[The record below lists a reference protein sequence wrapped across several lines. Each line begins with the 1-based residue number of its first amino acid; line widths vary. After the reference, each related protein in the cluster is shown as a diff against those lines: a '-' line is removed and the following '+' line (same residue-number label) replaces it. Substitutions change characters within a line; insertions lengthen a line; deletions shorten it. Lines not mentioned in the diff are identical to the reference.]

1 MAGDQPFLQVIW
13 QKKHEITAS
22 VASVEIEDNDRLIDK
37 ATILLRD
44 PHVSAPDLA
53 GDDEI
58 EVLLGWASEHA
69 VLFSGRIAANP
80 QQAPATGVPTVTIV
94 AYDPSYSMHQKK
106 SDEHHTGSLSTIVS
120 TIVAKYELLKM
131 KDKKKNIICDPD
143 PQFTGDPQLRQHNL
157 TDLQFLQW
165 LAWRYGHRAFA
176 EYNDGATQFYFVSN
190 HRLLQADPLGALQWC
205 HGMRQLKEFKY
216 ERVAS
221 RAARQRLAAVPDPQT
236 GEVTP
241 TAGAAPP
248 PIDQP
253 QPDSVHAD
261 TLGKLDPAERARY
274 ESAGPTTPPQPPEP
288 APMVGLPS
296 DPRLA
301 DAVTV
306 WDPTQVL
313 GLRGSGT
320 AVGTIHLRA
329 KGKVTIDGLAP
340 WAEGDWYV
348 NKAVHCWK
356 DTTVG
361 KKSSATY
368 ETKFTVTR

>member
-1 MAGDQPFLQVIW
+1 MAGDQPFLQVLLN
-13 QKKHEITAS
+13 KSPITTS
-22 VASVEIEDNDRLIDK
+22 VASVEIEDHDRLIDK
-37 ATILLRD
+37 ATIVLRD
-44 PHVSAPDLA
+44 PHVSAPNLA
-53 GDDEI
+53 RNDEI
-58 EVLLGWASEHA
+58 EVTLGWESEHA
-69 VLFSGRIAANP
+69 VLFSGRVVADP
-80 QQAPATGVPTVTIV
+80 QQAPATGVPIVTIV
-94 AYDPSYSMHQKK
+94 AYDPSYSMHEQKH
-106 SDEHHTGSLSTIVS
+106 DENLTGSLSGIVYTIASRYPLVN
-120 TIVAKYELLKM
+120 A
-131 KDKKKNIICDPD
+131 DKKNIICDPD
-143 PQFTGDPQLRQHNL
+143 PQFTGDPPLRQHNL

-176 EYNDGATQFYFVSN
+176 EYNDDAARFYFVSN
-190 HRLLQADPLGALQWC
+190 HRLLQSDPLGALQWC

-221 RAARQRLAAVPDPQT
+221 RAARQRIASVPDPRT

-241 TAGAAPP
+241 TVGATPP

-253 QPDSVHAD
+253 EPDPVHAD

-274 ESAGPTTPPQPPEP
+274 ESGGTGAPPPAPEP

-301 DAVTV
+301 DAVTI

-313 GLRGSGT
+313 GLRGNGT

-340 WAEGDWYV
+340 WAQGDWYV
-348 NKAVHCWK
+348 NKAVHSWK

-361 KKSSATY
+361 KDTSATY

>member
-106 SDEHHTGSLSTIVS
+106 SDEHHTGSLSTIVN
-120 TIVAKYELLKM
+120 TIATKYPLLKV
-131 KDKKKNIICDPD
+131 DKKNIICDPD

-348 NKAVHCWK
+348 NNAVHCWK

-361 KKSSATY
+361 KQNSATY